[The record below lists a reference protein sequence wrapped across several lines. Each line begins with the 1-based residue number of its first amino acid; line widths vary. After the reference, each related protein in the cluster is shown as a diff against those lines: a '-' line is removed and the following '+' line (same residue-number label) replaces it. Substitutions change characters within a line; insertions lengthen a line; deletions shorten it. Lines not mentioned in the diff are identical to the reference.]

1 MGSVG
6 VIGAGYWGPN
16 LIRNFVAGGAFDQ
29 VFACDKDAT
38 RLDSICKR
46 IPSVPGCSDVA
57 ELLANPAIEAIAIAT
72 PVRSHFALAK
82 AALERGKHV
91 LIEKP
96 MTFNSR
102 EAEELIVLA
111 ASKGLMLMVD
121 HTFLFTGAVEKM
133 REIVRSGDLG
143 QCYYID
149 SVRVNLGLFQNDV
162 NVIWDLTPHDLSII
176 AHALDAHPKLVRAIG
191 HNHARQGMG
200 HGMVDVAYLNVE
212 YREGFSAM
220 FHASWLSPTKVR
232 RMVVAGSKRMIVWD
246 DMEAIEKLR
255 VYDKGVELR
264 QVSADDPSRIQVEYR
279 TGDVYVPKL
288 ETTEAL
294 LKMTTHFA
302 DCCRG
307 KATPICGGEKGL
319 DVVRVLEASQ
329 MSLENGS
336 RAVAIEDGKL
346 ALM

>member
-1 MGSVG
+1 MSGVG

-29 VFACDKDAT
+29 VFACDQDAK
-38 RLDSICKR
+38 RLHSICKQ
-46 IPSVPGCSDVA
+46 IPSVQGYADVA

-72 PVRSHFALAK
+72 PVRTHFALAK

-102 EAEELIVLA
+102 EAEELIALA
-111 ASKGLMLMVD
+111 ASQGLMLMVD

-133 REIVRSGDLG
+133 REIFKSGELG
-143 QCYYID
+143 RCYYID

-162 NVIWDLTPHDLSII
+162 DVIWDLTPHDLSII
-176 AHALDAHPKLVRAIG
+176 GYALSAHPKLVRAIG
-191 HNHARQGMG
+191 HSHAGQ
-200 HGMVDVAYLNVE
+200 GMVDVAYLSVE
-212 YREGFSAM
+212 YHEGFSAM
-220 FHASWLSPTKVR
+220 FHASWLSPTKIR

-246 DMEAIEKLR
+246 DMEATEKLR

-264 QVSADDPSRIQVEYR
+264 QLSSDDPRKVQVEYR
-279 TGDVYVPKL
+279 TGDVWLPKL
-288 ETTEAL
+288 DATEAL
-294 LKMTTHFA
+294 RKMTIHFA

-307 KATPICGGEKGL
+307 KATPICGGEEGL
-319 DVVRVLEASQ
+319 NVVRVLEASQ
-329 MSLENGS
+329 MSLKNGS
-336 RAVAIEDGKL
+336 CAVAIEDGKL
-346 ALM
+346 VTM